1 MADDN
6 RGFTLP
12 EGIDPELAEY
22 FVAAQED
29 DGARGDDAEG
39 RSNDGRHAD
48 GESSTGSDE
57 PDLERLQQIVR
68 ETLLAGADPDL
79 VEAVLSGSVDEE
91 DDPESGT
98 SDLAGDEAE
107 LTAAAVTAVHAIYQS
122 LLARNPEHDFDP
134 SLVRVAEVLNI
145 LGDPQDAYPCV
156 HVGGTNGKTST
167 TRMVSALLQAFGLRV
182 GTYTSPHLLNVRERI
197 AVNAQPVSPQEFVA
211 AWEDVSIYIDM
222 VDASSAAQGGPRI
235 SYFEALTIM
244 AMAYFAD
251 VPVDVAVFE
260 VGMGGRW
267 DATNV
272 VDAGVEVITPISL
285 DHQQWLGDT
294 LTHIA
299 YEKAQIIKDKS
310 IVVVCQQ
317 DETVLE
323 VLERRAL
330 ETDSVFWVEGR
341 DWELLARTPGV
352 GGQIIDVRTP
362 AGLYEQ
368 VFVPLHGEH
377 QAHNAAA
384 ALVAAEAMMGG
395 KPLTP
400 QIVEEGFLS
409 VRSPGRLEVVRT
421 SPTVVVDGAHNP
433 AGVAALRL
441 GLEEAFH
448 FDVTIGLFS
457 AMDDKNIESMLV
469 EIEADLDEIVVVPLG
484 GDRGAA
490 LEELRRIAEDVLGAD
505 RVHLAD
511 SVSSGIDLAA
521 QLADAPTDP
530 TLSRGIVAFG
540 SIRLAGEVAGLLQ
553 R

>member
-98 SDLAGDEAE
+98 SDFAGDEAE
-107 LTAAAVTAVHAIYQS
+107 LAAAAVTAVHAIYQS